1 MATLLEC
8 IVLAATRLKTEDATE
23 RDLRLLN
30 KYGEVNQDSRTVK
43 FNLES
48 IAKKTQLHPAI
59 LSARLYQGTGTSASV
74 STESEGW
81 FTGLSTRTLSKQA
94 IGLVH
99 TGSHR
104 VTRMLN
110 GPR

>member
-23 RDLRLLN
+23 RDFRLLN
-30 KYGEVNQDSRTVK
+30 RYGEVDQDSRTVK
-43 FNLES
+43 FNLEK

-59 LSARLYQGTGTSASV
+59 LSARLNQGAGTSASAANE
-74 STESEGW
+74 TGW
-81 FTGLSTRTLSKQA
+81 FSKLSTRTISRRA
-94 IGLVH
+94 TGLVH
-99 TGSHR
+99 TGNQR
-104 VTRMLN
+104 VTKMLN